1 LTPPPGGV
9 NRVIETVEGKGHS
22 MGAPEEFG
30 MRAPEEAPE
39 EAGMEAP
46 EESTIPD
53 GFVKNALVAASLG
66 AGGIHIWAAWA
77 HSSIP
82 RVLIFF
88 TLVATVQLWLAA
100 SVIWVRNVP
109 WSVLIGGAVANAAV
123 VVVWVL
129 SRTTGVPFQ
138 PESMAS
144 MDAIMSRAISDPNV
158 NRGAMAHQETFGFLD
173 TAASLLEVGVVVA
186 VLVLWRK
193 RRSQGGESEMDET
206 AGSSEDSGAPV
217 SREVR

>member
-1 LTPPPGGV
+1 
-9 NRVIETVEGKGHS
+9 
-22 MGAPEEFG
+22 MG
-30 MRAPEEAPE
+30 APEEAPE
-39 EAGMEAP
+39 DVGMEAP

-53 GFVKNALVAASLG
+53 GFLKNVLVAASLG

-88 TLVATVQLWLAA
+88 TVVATVQLWLAA
-100 SVIWVRNVP
+100 SIVWVRSVP
-109 WSVLIGGAVANAAV
+109 WSVLFAGAVVNAGV
-123 VVVWVL
+123 TVVWVL

-144 MDAIMSRAISDPNV
+144 MDAIMNRAISDPST

-173 TAASLLEVGVVVA
+173 STASLLQVVVVVA

-193 RRSQGGESEMDET
+193 RRSQGVESGMDET
-206 AGSSEDSGAPV
+206 AATGAGSSGDSAATV